1 MEADT
6 ALRRLQEKDMEDITH
21 QPGRQG
27 LYVKGSVLD
36 KKFLLGQD
44 SGMCS
49 QDLGSSGCHWWWAVN
64 TRDSTEGLEGAKM
77 GHLGFRK
84 PWESEQADRCMGAAL
99 IRAADSPRFGTTSD
113 REARFPRLC
122 ASILITCTHSA
133 MHILSRHTPSLART
147 FPFHRGQN

>member
-1 MEADT
+1 MEEGSLEADT

-27 LYVKGSVLD
+27 L
-36 KKFLLGQD
+36 
-44 SGMCS
+44 CS